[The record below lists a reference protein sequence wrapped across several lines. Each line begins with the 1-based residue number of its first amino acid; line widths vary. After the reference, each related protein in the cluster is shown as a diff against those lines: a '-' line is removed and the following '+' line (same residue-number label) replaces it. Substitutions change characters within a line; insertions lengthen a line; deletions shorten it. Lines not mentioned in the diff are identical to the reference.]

1 MNRRKK
7 CICTIMMILV
17 FAMTGCGKK
26 SDTSLYDKGL
36 ELTEV
41 LVEMA
46 ESEEYLDAF
55 GIKGEQYLSY
65 VEEIREGKYKE
76 PKKVYVLT
84 VSEKGIENMLEEM
97 DMEDVSEELQQ
108 IVIRRMFGSI
118 TTQINAQM
126 GSTPLAVSSIYNAST
141 TFECGDMEEYCIYIY
156 EYKRA
161 LPVVVTF
168 VKGEDNIVGATASFL
183 MSQDLLDDLEET
195 LDDMEFY
202 EEMGLEIEVL
212 DMD

>member
-1 MNRRKK
+1 M
-7 CICTIMMILV
+7 
-17 FAMTGCGKK
+17 
-26 SDTSLYDKGL
+26 
-36 ELTEV
+36 
-41 LVEMA
+41 
-46 ESEEYLDAF
+46 DAF

-141 TFECGDMEEYCIYIY
+141 TFECGDMEENCIYIY